1 MNTLTPVETTK
12 NLEQFYQEVLN
23 NSVLQEQLKAATDP
37 EQLCQLAVQLGAE
50 QGYHFTLAEVQAAL
64 AIEVALTEH
73 ILPTR
78 APGRFSP
85 QLIDNQCSGCEDCGG
100 CSGCCDTPG
109 SSLCGS
115 SISVSYW
122 TQCSTVLDRKNKAIA
137 IPFSTHPFSIH
148 KEKIMTTTTLPTP
161 NLAQFNSELLD
172 NPILHQ
178 QLKAATS
185 LDHLSQLTIQ
195 ILAERG
201 YRLTIEELQAFLPDE
216 LAIAEHNL
224 ENQTGSSNRHSH
236 LCIG

>member
-1 MNTLTPVETTK
+1 
-12 NLEQFYQEVLN
+12 
-23 NSVLQEQLKAATDP
+23 
-37 EQLCQLAVQLGAE
+37 
-50 QGYHFTLAEVQAAL
+50 
-64 AIEVALTEH
+64 
-73 ILPTR
+73 
-78 APGRFSP
+78 
-85 QLIDNQCSGCEDCGG
+85 
-100 CSGCCDTPG
+100 
-109 SSLCGS
+109 
-115 SISVSYW
+115 
-122 TQCSTVLDRKNKAIA
+122 
-137 IPFSTHPFSIH
+137 
-148 KEKIMTTTTLPTP
+148 MTTTTLPTP

-201 YRLTIEELQAFLPDE
+201 YQLTTDELQAFLPNE